1 MDAMEFV
8 VEKQLKSLLLD
19 EDPTK
24 IEFLH
29 QKMMWNNWANGR
41 QGMVMGAISGIDV
54 ALWDILGKVANLP
67 VCKLLGQV
75 SDKVQGY
82 ASAGFYAKGKTL
94 EDLQKEIEGYLD
106 RGFTAFKMK
115 IGRTANNYKMR
126 LQYMKNGDFY
136 LTGEEDKARIELV
149 RRTIGPDKT
158 LMVDMNCTWDVD
170 DVLRSKEFFEKND
183 IHIHIPEGA
192 VPKDGPSAGV
202 TMATAMLSAITGTP
216 VRADVAMTG
225 EITLRGRVLPI
236 GGLREKSIAA
246 KVAGIHT
253 VIVPEKNR
261 RDIRELDKEIT
272 KDMKFVYASTMAD
285 ILPVALESMPKAQAA
300 NS

>member
-82 ASAGFYAKGKTL
+82 AAAFLIAMPPVTRDLETL
-94 EDLQKEIEGYLD
+94 LYDTFETYFEH
-106 RGFTAFKMK
+106 FA
-115 IGRTANNYKMR
+115 
-126 LQYMKNGDFY
+126 
-136 LTGEEDKARIELV
+136 ELF
-149 RRTIGPDKT
+149 
-158 LMVDMNCTWDVD
+158 
-170 DVLRSKEFFEKND
+170 S
-183 IHIHIPEGA
+183 
-192 VPKDGPSAGV
+192 
-202 TMATAMLSAITGTP
+202 
-216 VRADVAMTG
+216 
-225 EITLRGRVLPI
+225 
-236 GGLREKSIAA
+236 
-246 KVAGIHT
+246 
-253 VIVPEKNR
+253 
-261 RDIRELDKEIT
+261 
-272 KDMKFVYASTMAD
+272 
-285 ILPVALESMPKAQAA
+285 
-300 NS
+300 

>member
-82 ASAGFYAKGKTL
+82 AAAFLIAMHLHFFHIYGNNSAK
-94 EDLQKEIEGYLD
+94 
-106 RGFTAFKMK
+106 
-115 IGRTANNYKMR
+115 
-126 LQYMKNGDFY
+126 
-136 LTGEEDKARIELV
+136 
-149 RRTIGPDKT
+149 
-158 LMVDMNCTWDVD
+158 C
-170 DVLRSKEFFEKND
+170 SKYVSN
-183 IHIHIPEGA
+183 
-192 VPKDGPSAGV
+192 VS
-202 TMATAMLSAITGTP
+202 
-216 VRADVAMTG
+216 
-225 EITLRGRVLPI
+225 
-236 GGLREKSIAA
+236 
-246 KVAGIHT
+246 
-253 VIVPEKNR
+253 
-261 RDIRELDKEIT
+261 
-272 KDMKFVYASTMAD
+272 
-285 ILPVALESMPKAQAA
+285 
-300 NS
+300 

>member
-82 ASAGFYAKGKTL
+82 AA
-94 EDLQKEIEGYLD
+94 
-106 RGFTAFKMK
+106 AFLIAMHLHFFH
-115 IGRTANNYKMR
+115 IYENNSEK
-126 LQYMKNGDFY
+126 
-136 LTGEEDKARIELV
+136 
-149 RRTIGPDKT
+149 
-158 LMVDMNCTWDVD
+158 C
-170 DVLRSKEFFEKND
+170 SKYVSN
-183 IHIHIPEGA
+183 
-192 VPKDGPSAGV
+192 VS
-202 TMATAMLSAITGTP
+202 
-216 VRADVAMTG
+216 
-225 EITLRGRVLPI
+225 
-236 GGLREKSIAA
+236 
-246 KVAGIHT
+246 
-253 VIVPEKNR
+253 
-261 RDIRELDKEIT
+261 
-272 KDMKFVYASTMAD
+272 
-285 ILPVALESMPKAQAA
+285 
-300 NS
+300 

>member
-82 ASAGFYAKGKTL
+82 AAT
-94 EDLQKEIEGYLD
+94 
-106 RGFTAFKMK
+106 M
-115 IGRTANNYKMR
+115 
-126 LQYMKNGDFY
+126 
-136 LTGEEDKARIELV
+136 
-149 RRTIGPDKT
+149 
-158 LMVDMNCTWDVD
+158 
-170 DVLRSKEFFEKND
+170 
-183 IHIHIPEGA
+183 IP
-192 VPKDGPSAGV
+192 
-202 TMATAMLSAITGTP
+202 TGTSSSSW
-216 VRADVAMTG
+216 M
-225 EITLRGRVLPI
+225 LR
-236 GGLREKSIAA
+236 
-246 KVAGIHT
+246 
-253 VIVPEKNR
+253 
-261 RDIRELDKEIT
+261 
-272 KDMKFVYASTMAD
+272 
-285 ILPVALESMPKAQAA
+285 PKK
-300 NS
+300 

>member
-82 ASAGFYAKGKTL
+82 AAAFLIAMHLPFFHIYENNSAK
-94 EDLQKEIEGYLD
+94 
-106 RGFTAFKMK
+106 
-115 IGRTANNYKMR
+115 
-126 LQYMKNGDFY
+126 
-136 LTGEEDKARIELV
+136 
-149 RRTIGPDKT
+149 
-158 LMVDMNCTWDVD
+158 C
-170 DVLRSKEFFEKND
+170 SKYVSN
-183 IHIHIPEGA
+183 
-192 VPKDGPSAGV
+192 VS
-202 TMATAMLSAITGTP
+202 
-216 VRADVAMTG
+216 
-225 EITLRGRVLPI
+225 
-236 GGLREKSIAA
+236 
-246 KVAGIHT
+246 
-253 VIVPEKNR
+253 
-261 RDIRELDKEIT
+261 
-272 KDMKFVYASTMAD
+272 
-285 ILPVALESMPKAQAA
+285 
-300 NS
+300 

>member
-82 ASAGFYAKGKTL
+82 AAAFLIAMHLQFFHIYENNSAK
-94 EDLQKEIEGYLD
+94 
-106 RGFTAFKMK
+106 
-115 IGRTANNYKMR
+115 
-126 LQYMKNGDFY
+126 
-136 LTGEEDKARIELV
+136 
-149 RRTIGPDKT
+149 
-158 LMVDMNCTWDVD
+158 C
-170 DVLRSKEFFEKND
+170 SKYVSN
-183 IHIHIPEGA
+183 
-192 VPKDGPSAGV
+192 VS
-202 TMATAMLSAITGTP
+202 
-216 VRADVAMTG
+216 
-225 EITLRGRVLPI
+225 
-236 GGLREKSIAA
+236 
-246 KVAGIHT
+246 
-253 VIVPEKNR
+253 
-261 RDIRELDKEIT
+261 
-272 KDMKFVYASTMAD
+272 
-285 ILPVALESMPKAQAA
+285 
-300 NS
+300 

>member
-82 ASAGFYAKGKTL
+82 AAAFLIAMHLHFFHIYENNSAG
-94 EDLQKEIEGYLD
+94 
-106 RGFTAFKMK
+106 
-115 IGRTANNYKMR
+115 
-126 LQYMKNGDFY
+126 
-136 LTGEEDKARIELV
+136 
-149 RRTIGPDKT
+149 
-158 LMVDMNCTWDVD
+158 C
-170 DVLRSKEFFEKND
+170 SKYVSN
-183 IHIHIPEGA
+183 
-192 VPKDGPSAGV
+192 VS
-202 TMATAMLSAITGTP
+202 
-216 VRADVAMTG
+216 
-225 EITLRGRVLPI
+225 
-236 GGLREKSIAA
+236 
-246 KVAGIHT
+246 
-253 VIVPEKNR
+253 
-261 RDIRELDKEIT
+261 
-272 KDMKFVYASTMAD
+272 
-285 ILPVALESMPKAQAA
+285 
-300 NS
+300 

>member
-82 ASAGFYAKGKTL
+82 AAAFLIARHLHFFHIYENNSAK
-94 EDLQKEIEGYLD
+94 
-106 RGFTAFKMK
+106 
-115 IGRTANNYKMR
+115 
-126 LQYMKNGDFY
+126 
-136 LTGEEDKARIELV
+136 
-149 RRTIGPDKT
+149 
-158 LMVDMNCTWDVD
+158 C
-170 DVLRSKEFFEKND
+170 SKYVSN
-183 IHIHIPEGA
+183 
-192 VPKDGPSAGV
+192 VS
-202 TMATAMLSAITGTP
+202 
-216 VRADVAMTG
+216 
-225 EITLRGRVLPI
+225 
-236 GGLREKSIAA
+236 
-246 KVAGIHT
+246 
-253 VIVPEKNR
+253 
-261 RDIRELDKEIT
+261 
-272 KDMKFVYASTMAD
+272 
-285 ILPVALESMPKAQAA
+285 
-300 NS
+300 